1 MVGRHISR
9 SKYYLVPEDCSR
21 TPSPLVEKK
30 LLRGKGKKDVWQ
42 QTLESY
48 KVSGANEGYEGNWKR
63 VKDY

>member
-21 TPSPLVEKK
+21 TPSPLVEKE
-30 LLRGKGKKDVWQ
+30 LLIGKGKKDVWQ

-48 KVSGANEGYEGNWKR
+48 KVSGANEG
-63 VKDY
+63 